1 MDYKNNYEM
10 WLNSPYFDEQTKNEL
25 LSIKDDEKEIQDRFY
40 KNLEFGTGGLR
51 GIIGAELIESIFIL
65 LDVRHWAF

>member
-25 LSIKDDEKEIQDRFY
+25 LSIKDDEKEIQIVI
-40 KNLEFGTGGLR
+40 KNQVDN
-51 GIIGAELIESIFIL
+51 IL
-65 LDVRHWAF
+65 KNKNKEYRIKKI

>member
-25 LSIKDDEKEIQDRFY
+25 LSIKDDEKKY
-40 KNLEFGTGGLR
+40 K
-51 GIIGAELIESIFIL
+51 IDFIKI
-65 LDVRHWAF
+65 

>member
-51 GIIGAELIESIFIL
+51 GIIESIFIL

>member
-25 LSIKDDEKEIQDRFY
+25 LSIKDDEKEIQIVI
-40 KNLEFGTGGLR
+40 KNQVDN
-51 GIIGAELIESIFIL
+51 IL
-65 LDVRHWAF
+65 KNTNKEYRIKKM